1 MKINQIIT
9 TVILVITIF
18 FINNNSDVKAAKKME
33 VKSISELTSKVEK
46 NVENYTGKFE
56 IVYTGNMSNFQKNAR
71 NVLPEIMKE
80 NDSVA
85 GTLKS
90 YKQTLK
96 FSSKKGAVEY
106 ELSYFTSK
114 KKDAAADKL
123 IAAEVKK
130 IKKTAKT
137 DFQKVKAVNDFV
149 VKNTS
154 YGGKKADRYTT
165 YGLMNDKVAVCQ
177 GYALVTLKMLE
188 ALKIPV
194 RYVVGTARNQNHA
207 WNKVKVSGKWYNLDT
222 TWNDP
227 TPNSPTEVQYNYFLL
242 SDKQFSKTHKWNKSN
257 YPASNSTKYDVLT
270 NASSAVLVGNKFYF
284 SNKKDREKIYSFD
297 IKTFKNKKV
306 SNTRAQY
313 IVYGKNKLYFSNYS
327 NGAYI
332 YSMKTSGKS
341 LKQLNKKNSSFL
353 KVQGSYLHYKIGKK
367 NYKLKIK

>member
-1 MKINQIIT
+1 MKAVN
-9 TVILVITIF
+9 
-18 FINNNSDVKAAKKME
+18 KME
-33 VKSISELTSKVEK
+33 VKSIPELTSKVEK
-46 NVENYTGKFE
+46 NIENYTGKFE
-56 IVYTGNMSNFQKNAR
+56 IVYTGNMANFQKNAR
-71 NVLPEIMKE
+71 NVLPQIMKE
-80 NDSVA
+80 NDTVA

-90 YKQTLK
+90 YRQTLK
-96 FSSKKGAVEY
+96 FSSQKGAVEY

-114 KKDAAADKL
+114 KKDSIADKM

-154 YGGKKADRYTT
+154 YGGNKADRYTT
-165 YGLMNDKVAVCQ
+165 YGLMKDKVAVCQ

-188 ALKIPV
+188 GLNIPV

-207 WNKVKVSGKWYNLDT
+207 WNKVKVSGQWYNLDT

-242 SDKQFSKTHKWNKSN
+242 SDKEFSKTHKWVKSN
-257 YPASNSTKYDVLT
+257 YPAANSKKYDVLT

-284 SNKKDREKIYSFD
+284 SNKKDREKIYYFD
-297 IKTFKNKKV
+297 IKTFKSKKI

-313 IVYGKNKLYFSNYS
+313 LVYGKGKIYFSNYS

-332 YSMKTSGKS
+332 YSMNTSGKL
-341 LKQLNKKNSSFL
+341 LKQHNKKNSSYL
-353 KVQGSYLHYKIGKK
+353 RVSGSYLHYKIGKK
-367 NYKLKIK
+367 NYKLIIK